1 MIVTANDLKIKGVS
15 YLESLVRKYKE
26 IFITVRGKN
35 TLVVLPIEEY
45 ERLKEADLEM
55 AIREA
60 EDDYRKG
67 KYVAE
72 SAEQHFK
79 RLGI

>member
-35 TLVVLPIEEY
+35 SLVVLPIEEY

>member
-15 YLESLVRKYKE
+15 YLESLSRKYKE

-35 TLVVLPIEEY
+35 RLVVLPVEEY